1 MSKSINKKNKSNSEI
16 DKDIDI
22 DQELDLD
29 NQIQK
34 DDESDEDYDDNSDI
48 SDDIERRIDSI
59 YERNKNNRLNSIRD
73 EKNLYSKGEK
83 EEKRKEKYEKKIMNN
98 YFNDYFEASHNKIE
112 DYYEVNYPELN
123 KYDLKIDQYSDLF
136 KLINKKKIFP
146 SLLGNNDYNYSDYN
160 VINDGNLFS
169 LMYELLYQDFNIF
182 LYGFGNKMKLLYDFI
197 HIYQDKCSNDS
208 DIPHYIISCN
218 LNNPEMSM
226 KVIISKVESCLRKE
240 FEEYYQN
247 YNEKKIVNETSI
259 FSQIDKLRIIYNKNV
274 EHFKGKSDKKKEKEE
289 EKKDAEDSSLEEEG
303 DYNNNEN
310 NFDNENSN
318 KFKILLIIHNI
329 GNTLGQS
336 KIFQENLSEL
346 VTLNFIN
353 LIASCENLTIPYYW
367 TNEVKDK
374 YKFCF
379 IKFDTFRP
387 YDLEI
392 DENNSIKVGN
402 NLKGGEGLKEI
413 FSSFTEIQKRLIKEI
428 AKLNLKNDYDNLTPK
443 GLINYFVNTGIG
455 IVTDIQKL
463 ESLILE
469 AIDHEIVALKL
480 CSANNKEIYKITLD
494 RSVIEKIA
502 EGEYM

>member
-48 SDDIERRIDSI
+48 SDSIERRIDSI

-197 HIYQDKCSNDS
+197 NIYQDKCSNDS

-303 DYNNNEN
+303 DYNNDEN

>member
-48 SDDIERRIDSI
+48 SDSIERRIDSI

-197 HIYQDKCSNDS
+197 NIYQDKCSNDS

>member
-22 DQELDLD
+22 DQVLDLD

-48 SDDIERRIDSI
+48 SDSIERRIDSI

>member
-197 HIYQDKCSNDS
+197 NIYQDKCSNDS

-463 ESLILE
+463 ESLMLE
-469 AIDHEIVALKL
+469 AIDHEIVALKP
-480 CSANNKEIYKITLD
+480 CSANNKDIYKITLD
-494 RSVIEKIA
+494 RSVIERIA
-502 EGEYM
+502 EGAYI

>member
-197 HIYQDKCSNDS
+197 NIYQDKCSNDS

>member
-1 MSKSINKKNKSNSEI
+1 MKKIINKKNKSNSEI

-48 SDDIERRIDSI
+48 SDSIERRIDSI

-197 HIYQDKCSNDS
+197 NIYQDKCSNDS

>member
-48 SDDIERRIDSI
+48 SDSIERRIDSI

>member
-1 MSKSINKKNKSNSEI
+1 
-16 DKDIDI
+16 
-22 DQELDLD
+22 
-29 NQIQK
+29 
-34 DDESDEDYDDNSDI
+34 
-48 SDDIERRIDSI
+48 
-59 YERNKNNRLNSIRD
+59 
-73 EKNLYSKGEK
+73 
-83 EEKRKEKYEKKIMNN
+83 
-98 YFNDYFEASHNKIE
+98 
-112 DYYEVNYPELN
+112 
-123 KYDLKIDQYSDLF
+123 
-136 KLINKKKIFP
+136 
-146 SLLGNNDYNYSDYN
+146 
-160 VINDGNLFS
+160 
-169 LMYELLYQDFNIF
+169 
-182 LYGFGNKMKLLYDFI
+182 MKLLYDFI
-197 HIYQDKCSNDS
+197 NIYQDKCSNDS

-392 DENNSIKVGN
+392 DENNFIKVGN

-428 AKLNLKNDYDNLTPK
+428 EKLNLKNDYDNLTPK